1 MNMDLS
7 PKFPATFT
15 ETEAGVY
22 YHWAAADS
30 HVLGEAKVAAGKL
43 VLKPQGFALPHYADC
58 SKVGYVLEGK
68 CGVALRIP
76 GINTKENMGYIGVKK
91 GDVLP
96 IPCGSVSS
104 WYNYGDSDVVII
116 FMADATKA
124 YVAGEITYFLLTG
137 QQGHLRAFS
146 PEFIAK
152 TYQINADKAKNLVG
166 SQKGVLLIKL
176 SEEEARKIP
185 NPNEEVSNILS
196 HNMDASQ
203 PDVEVDNGGKLTT
216 IKGTE
221 FPLLEQVG
229 IDVSRLVL
237 ESCATRAPSYATES
251 QVCYIAKGSGEV
263 QIVGING
270 KLVLNTKVETGQLF
284 VVPKLFAVVVSA
296 DEQGIELV
304 SIVTSTRAVVG
315 EIGGKNSVLKTIP
328 SILQMSFN
336 VSQES
341 TQHFLQM
348 LETATILVPAMNLY

>member
-1 MNMDLS
+1 M
-7 PKFPATFT
+7 
-15 ETEAGVY
+15 
-22 YHWAAADS
+22 
-30 HVLGEAKVAAGKL
+30 
-43 VLKPQGFALPHYADC
+43 GF
-58 SKVGYVLEGK
+58 
-68 CGVALRIP
+68 
-76 GINTKENMGYIGVKK
+76 IGVKK

-104 WYNYGDSDVVII
+104 WYNYGDSDVVVI

-185 NPNEEVSNILS
+185 IPNEEVSNILI

-237 ESCATRAPSYATES
+237 ESCATRAPSYATEP

-270 KLVLNTKVETGQLF
+270 KLVLNTKVETSQLF

-304 SIVTSTRAVVG
+304 SIVTSTRAVTG
-315 EIGGKNSVLKTIP
+315 EIAGKNSILKTIP
-328 SILQMSFN
+328 SISQMSFN

-341 TQHFLQM
+341 IQHFLQM
-348 LETATILVPAMNLY
+348 LETGTIIVPPMNLY

>member
-30 HVLGEAKVAAGKL
+30 QVLGEAKVAAGKL
-43 VLKPQGFALPHYADC
+43 VLKPRGFALPHYADC

-76 GINTKENMGYIGVKK
+76 GINTKENMGFIGVKK

-104 WYNYGDSDVVII
+104 WYNYGDSDVVVI

-185 NPNEEVSNILS
+185 IPNEEVSNILI

-237 ESCATRAPSYATES
+237 ESCATRAPSYATEP

-304 SIVTSTRAVVG
+304 SIVTSTRAVMG
-315 EIGGKNSVLKTIP
+315 EIAGKNSVLKTNP
-328 SILQMSFN
+328 SISQMSFN

-341 TQHFLQM
+341 IQHCLQM
-348 LETATILVPAMNLY
+348 LETGTIIVPPMN

>member
-30 HVLGEAKVAAGKL
+30 QVLGEAKVAAGKL
-43 VLKPQGFALPHYADC
+43 VLKPRGFALPHYADC

-76 GINTKENMGYIGVKK
+76 GINTKENMGFIGVKK

-104 WYNYGDSDVVII
+104 WYNYGDSDVVVI

-185 NPNEEVSNILS
+185 IPNEEVSNILI

-237 ESCATRAPSYATES
+237 ESCATRAPSYATEP

-304 SIVTSTRAVVG
+304 SIVTSTR
-315 EIGGKNSVLKTIP
+315 
-328 SILQMSFN
+328 
-336 VSQES
+336 
-341 TQHFLQM
+341 
-348 LETATILVPAMNLY
+348 